1 MPLVDKNSAICVQWF
16 VKTFTFTPSV
26 ILNFMKMKK
35 YVVIM
40 VAVAAIAVLSA
51 CASSKGNCPAYS
63 QNNAQPT
70 EQLAQ
75 R

>member
-1 MPLVDKNSAICVQWF
+1 MSFF
-16 VKTFTFTPSV
+16 VLRFTKTFTFTPLV
-26 ILNFMKMKK
+26 ILNFMEMKK
-35 YVVIM
+35 YAVIM
-40 VAVAAIAVLSA
+40 VAVAAVAVLSA

-70 EQLAQ
+70 EQIAQ